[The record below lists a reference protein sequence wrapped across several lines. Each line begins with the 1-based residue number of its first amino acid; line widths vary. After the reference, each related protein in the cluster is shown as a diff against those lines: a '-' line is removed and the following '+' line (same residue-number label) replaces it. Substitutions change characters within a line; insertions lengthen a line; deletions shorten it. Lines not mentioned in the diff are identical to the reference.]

1 MGFEAPQNGIHR
13 DTFSK
18 ALFIALGNSIKKIES
33 AVSQPHNLWVD
44 DATLPLPA
52 DSGAVEKPGWVVQE
66 QPVLPSASAKQS
78 KTTRLSSRS
87 VLANLPARKSV
98 L

>member
-1 MGFEAPQNGIHR
+1 M
-13 DTFSK
+13 
-18 ALFIALGNSIKKIES
+18 
-33 AVSQPHNLWVD
+33 
-44 DATLPLPA
+44 ATLPLPA